1 VALLTDRDGFVA
13 ILTINRPEVRNAL
26 DADTM
31 AEIGEALVEFETD
44 DSVRAIVLTG
54 AGEKAFCAGMDLR
67 GFSEGADTVD
77 RSRPGLEVM
86 EQRVYPKPLIGAAN
100 GVAVAGG
107 FEILLSCDLV
117 VAARHA
123 RFGLPEVKHALIAAG
138 GGARLASILPAP
150 IALEIL
156 LTGELFSAE
165 RALELGLVNRVVDGP
180 AVLATAVELAQKIAS
195 NGPLAVITTK
205 RLARGEI
212 GPLSTAALHDIVAP
226 VFASEDAKEGALAF
240 TEKRAPVWTG
250 R

>member
-1 VALLTDRDGFVA
+1 MALVIDRDGHVA
-13 ILTINRPEVRNAL
+13 ILTINRPDVRNAL
-26 DADTM
+26 DAETM
-31 AEIGEALVEFETD
+31 AEIGEALVAFETD
-44 DSVRAIVLTG
+44 ENVRAVVLTG
-54 AGEKAFCAGMDLR
+54 AGDKAFCSGMDLR
-67 GFSEGADTVD
+67 GFSAGSDTVD
-77 RSRPGLEVM
+77 KNRPGLEVM

-123 RFGLPEVKHALIAAG
+123 RFGLPEVKHALVAAG
-138 GGARLASILPAP
+138 GGARLARILPAP
-150 IALEIL
+150 VALEIL

-180 AVLATAVELAQKIAS
+180 AVLATAIELAQKIAN
-195 NGPLAVITTK
+195 NGPLAVSTTK
-205 RLARGEI
+205 RVARGEI
-212 GPLSTAALHDIVAP
+212 GPMVPAGLHEAVAA
-226 VFASEDAKEGALAF
+226 VFASDDAKEGARAF

>member
-26 DADTM
+26 DAETM
-31 AEIGEALVEFETD
+31 AEIGEALVAFETD
-44 DSVRAIVLTG
+44 DSVRAVIITG
-54 AGEKAFCAGMDLR
+54 AGEKAFCSGMDLR
-67 GFSEGADTVD
+67 GFSDGADTVD
-77 RSRPGLEVM
+77 KSRPGLEVM

-138 GGARLASILPAP
+138 GGARLARILPAP

-180 AVLATAVELAQKIAS
+180 DVLATALELAHKIAN
-195 NGPLAVITTK
+195 NGPLAIAVTK
-205 RLARGEI
+205 QLARAEI
-212 GPLSTAALHDIVAP
+212 GAMVDGKVHDAVAP
-226 VFASEDAKEGALAF
+226 VFASADAKEGALAF
-240 TEKRAPVWTG
+240 TEKRSPVWTG